1 MLPITETFR
10 AEFLYI
16 YDSFEKAIVRGLEGS
31 LVFVS
36 QYHIFRDTPLNSL
49 HSLKEADNARRGAP
63 GVCASSWN
71 CKGCQGA
78 HQQIVTGHILDAR
91 P

>member
-10 AEFLYI
+10 VEFLYI

-36 QYHIFRDTPLNSL
+36 QYRIFRDTPT
-49 HSLKEADNARRGAP
+49 P
-63 GVCASSWN
+63 
-71 CKGCQGA
+71 
-78 HQQIVTGHILDAR
+78 IPYT